1 MSVVFGTLP
10 RVSIVIALYCA
21 VIIMFGSFGPFIF
34 NLSAVHTDDDYNQ
47 QYFST
52 FGEALWSVFTSI
64 TSSSFPNQV
73 GTHCIYASDLI
84 ASVFLHS
91 TLLT

>member
-10 RVSIVIALYCA
+10 RVSIVIALYCV

-73 GTHCIYASDLI
+73 W
-84 ASVFLHS
+84 SVNWLVYFH
-91 TLLT
+91 TLLY